1 MYLSHPSLRYISL
14 LSCLG
19 LLDCDT
25 AVEVTFLSRILKDQ
39 ELDRDCVRGI
49 FNLLSAAPCDGSLG
63 ITQEAE
69 FLVSFEIASVTR
81 QLGGMRRCCGV
92 RQQSHM
98 QLQL

>member
-1 MYLSHPSLRYISL
+1 MYLSHPSLRCISL
-14 LSCLG
+14 LSCLEV
-19 LLDCDT
+19 LDCDT

-49 FNLLSAAPCDGSLG
+49 FNLSAAPCGGSLG